1 MKFSPLVLFLFIFTA
16 FCSVDD
22 VNYPISVSKGTRET
36 IDKMINESVRKS
48 PHLSSAELVESIS
61 GTFLGVSYKENTLGG
76 GKFQSEV
83 LVVNL
88 DDVDDLTFLGY
99 VMALSRA
106 TSWSVFLNTL
116 VSTRYKDS
124 KVDYYK
130 RKFFFTDWSASSPQN
145 MFDVTTDISPNYI
158 MVEKQLNWKAD
169 GSEYVYGLGTIPRTI
184 AYIPAQYINQRVLDN
199 LKTGDYVGIY
209 SPNVGLDVSHAG
221 IVIKKGNQVLYR
233 SVSLLPDM
241 MKVVD
246 LNFLDYVSGAQ
257 GIIVLRPII

>member
-1 MKFSPLVLFLFIFTA
+1 MKILPLVLFLFMFIA
-16 FCSVDD
+16 SYSNGD
-22 VNYPISVSKGTRET
+22 VGHPIVISKSTQKT
-36 IDKMINESVRKS
+36 LDKIINEGVRQS
-48 PHLSSAELVESIS
+48 PYLPYTELIEYIS
-61 GTFLGVSYKENTLGG
+61 GTFLGVNYKENTLEG
-76 GKFQSEV
+76 GKFQREA

-99 VMALSRA
+99 VMALSHA
-106 TSWSVFLNTL
+106 TSQTTFLNTL

-124 KVDYYK
+124 KVNYYK

-145 MFDVTTDISPNYI
+145 MLDITTKISPNYI
-158 MVEKQLNWKAD
+158 KVEKQLNRKVD

-209 SPNVGLDVSHAG
+209 SPKVGLDISHAG
-221 IVIKKGNQVLYR
+221 IVIKKGDHILYR
-233 SVSLLPDM
+233 NASPLPDM

-246 LNFLDYVSGAQ
+246 LNFLDYVSSTQ